1 MDRDYWESFY
11 KHRLAVNFPSSFA
24 EFCLENYIPPQSNI
38 LELGSGNGR
47 DAFYF
52 SEQQN
57 DVIAVD
63 QSAEV
68 NHLEEEKL
76 DVSPTK
82 NRLKIVRDDFVQMDY
97 SKHKGVDVIYSR
109 FTLHAISQEQER
121 IVIDKAYR
129 LLPAGGLFL
138 IEARTTKDPLCG
150 EGEPQGDNAFV
161 TDHYRRFIDSQ
172 AFMSKVMSL
181 GYEVLYFIE
190 KSGLSVY
197 KEEDPVLMR
206 IVLKKIG

>member
-1 MDRDYWESFY
+1 MDREYWESFY

-24 EFCLENYIPPQSNI
+24 EFCLENYIPRESCI

-68 NHLEEEKL
+68 YHLEEEKL
-76 DVSPTK
+76 DASPTK
-82 NRLKIVRDDFVQMDY
+82 SRLKIVRDDFVQMDY
-97 SKHKGVDVIYSR
+97 SKHEGVDVIYSR
-109 FTLHAISQEQER
+109 FTLHAISQEEENA
-121 IVIDKAYR
+121 VIDKAYR

-138 IEARTTKDPLCG
+138 IEARTVKDPLCG
-150 EGEPQGDNAFV
+150 EGEPQGNNAFV

-172 AFMSKVMSL
+172 TVIRNVMNL
-181 GYEVLYFIE
+181 GYEVLFFVE
-190 KSGLSVY
+190 KNGLSVY
-197 KEEDPVLMR
+197 KEDDPVLMR
-206 IVLKKIG
+206 IVLKKSD